1 MLGISMESTMSL
13 TDFALNLI
21 LGSLLG
27 TLGGLFG
34 IGGGL
39 IAIPALGVL
48 FGLDQQLAQ
57 GTALVMVVPNVLLAL
72 WRYHQR
78 NRIVLRHALT
88 LALSSFLCA
97 MLGSGW
103 AVTLDAE
110 RMRLAFVGFLLM
122 LALYN
127 LVRVFWR
134 VTAGSNELRYPWP
147 WLGLLG
153 SGAGLLGGLFGV
165 GGAVLATP
173 VLTSVFGTTQ
183 VVAQGLS
190 LALAAPSTGVT
201 LATYAVHGQV
211 NWGLAVPLA
220 LGGLLSISWGVKL
233 AHALP
238 ERLLRTLFAGF
249 LLLCAVL
256 LGLKV

>member
-1 MLGISMESTMSL
+1 MDLI
-13 TDFALNLI
+13 DFALNLI
-21 LGSLLG
+21 LGVLLG
-27 TLGGLFG
+27 TIGGLFG

-78 NRIVLRHALT
+78 NRIELRHALT
-88 LALSSFLCA
+88 LALSSFLFA
-97 MLGSGW
+97 LMGSSW

-110 RMRLAFVGFLLM
+110 RMRMAFVGFLLA

-127 LVRVFWR
+127 FSRVYWR
-134 VTAGSNELRYPWP
+134 AAAGSTELRHPWP
-147 WLGLLG
+147 WLAVLG

-201 LATYAVHGQV
+201 LATYALHGHV
-211 NWGLAVPLA
+211 DWALAIPLA
-220 LGGLLSISWGVKL
+220 MGGLLSISWGVKL

-238 ERLLRTLFAGF
+238 ERLLRALFAGF

>member
-1 MLGISMESTMSL
+1 MNPIDPLINLLLGL
-13 TDFALNLI
+13 V
-21 LGSLLG
+21 LG

-39 IAIPALGVL
+39 IAIPVLGLL

-78 NRIVLRHALT
+78 NPIEPRYA
-88 LALSSFLCA
+88 LALGLPSLVFA
-97 MLGSGW
+97 VLGSSW
-103 AVTLDAE
+103 AVSLEAAS
-110 RMRLAFVGFLLM
+110 MRLAFVVFLLV
-122 LALYN
+122 LAVYN
-127 LVRVFWR
+127 LARLCMRPALVS
-134 VTAGSNELRYPWP
+134 AALRQPWP

-153 SGAGLLGGLFGV
+153 AGSGLLGGLFGV

-173 VLTSVFGTTQ
+173 VLTSVFGTSQ

-190 LALAAPSTGVT
+190 LALAAPGTSVT
-201 LATYAVHGQV
+201 LLTYGLHGQV
-211 NWGLAVPLA
+211 DWVQGFPLAV
-220 LGGLLSISWGVKL
+220 GGLLSISWGVKL

-238 ERLLRTLFAGF
+238 EALLRALFCGF
-249 LLLCAVL
+249 LLLCALL
-256 LGLKV
+256 LGLRA

>member
-1 MLGISMESTMSL
+1 MSPIDLLVNLCLGL
-13 TDFALNLI
+13 A
-21 LGSLLG
+21 LG

-78 NRIVLRHALT
+78 NRIEPRHALT
-88 LALSSFLCA
+88 LALSGFCCA
-97 MLGSGW
+97 LLGSTW
-103 AVTLDAE
+103 AVVLDAE
-110 RMRLAFVGFLLM
+110 PMRLGFAGFLLA
-122 LALYN
+122 LAAYN
-127 LVRVFWR
+127 ISRVFLR
-134 VTAGSNELRYPWP
+134 NAAGGAQLRHPWP
-147 WLGLLG
+147 WLGALG
-153 SGAGLLGGLFGV
+153 AGAGLLGGLFGV

-183 VVAQGLS
+183 VIAQGLS

-201 LATYAVHGQV
+201 LATYALHGQV
-211 NWGLAVPLA
+211 DWVLGIPLA

-238 ERLLRTLFAGF
+238 ERLLRVLFCAF
-249 LLLCAVL
+249 LLLCALL
-256 LGLKV
+256 LGLRV

>member
-1 MLGISMESTMSL
+1 MDFLA
-13 TDFALNLI
+13 FALNI
-21 LGSLLG
+21 ALGALLG
-27 TLGGLFG
+27 TMGGLFG

-78 NRIVLRHALT
+78 NRIDPRYALL
-88 LALSSFLCA
+88 LAATSFGFAWLA
-97 MLGSGW
+97 SLF
-103 AVTLDAE
+103 AVRVDAE
-110 RMRLAFVGFLLM
+110 RMRLAFVVFLLA
-122 LALYN
+122 LAAYN
-127 LVRVFWR
+127 FARMFMAK
-134 VTAGSNELRYPWP
+134 TQASAELRHPWP
-147 WLGLLG
+147 WLGVLG
-153 SGAGLLGGLFGV
+153 GVAGAAGGLFGV
-165 GGAVLATP
+165 GGAVIATP

-190 LALAAPSTGVT
+190 LALAAPSTAVT
-201 LATYAVHGQV
+201 LATYGLHGHV
-211 NWGLAVPLA
+211 NWAMGLPLAV
-220 LGGLLSISWGVKL
+220 GGLLSISWGVRM

-238 ERLLRTLFAGF
+238 ERVLRSLFCAF

-256 LGLKV
+256 LAFK